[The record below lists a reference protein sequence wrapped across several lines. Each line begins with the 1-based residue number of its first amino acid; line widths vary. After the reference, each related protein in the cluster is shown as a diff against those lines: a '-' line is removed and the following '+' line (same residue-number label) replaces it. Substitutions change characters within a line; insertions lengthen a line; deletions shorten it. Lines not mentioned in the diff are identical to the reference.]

1 MTNMRY
7 LLSIQKIVLT
17 PDGGG
22 GFSTS
27 WENIA
32 INPTVHADIS
42 SAGESERYLATKMQ
56 SRKLYHIRIRY
67 RNDVDTAMRLHGAA
81 GSFEILSLQ
90 DMDGKK
96 HILDILAEKD
106 ESASPT

>member
-1 MTNMRY
+1 MTNLRY

-32 INPTVHADIS
+32 TNPTVHADIS
-42 SAGESERYLATKMQ
+42 SAGESERYLAMKNQ
-56 SRKLYHIRIRY
+56 LRKLYHIRIRY
-67 RNDVDTAMRLHGAA
+67 RNDLDTSMRLHGSA

-90 DMDGKK
+90 DMDGKR
-96 HILDILAEKD
+96 HMLDLLAEKD
-106 ESASPT
+106 ENE